1 MNQIVFSVDMCCRK
15 VVDNIIILLLF
26 KFVRHKSDRLEAM
39 LFTNSVTKSVKI
51 LGDYKS
57 YVVLLLSFSKS
68 LGSLFNF

>member
-39 LFTNSVTKSVKI
+39 LFTNSVTKSVQI

-57 YVVLLLSFSKS
+57 YTWNQIV
-68 LGSLFNF
+68 